1 MDDRRHVDDQR
12 VKKMFRTRT
21 ILSEDQVIAL
31 EAHLAGTL
39 RPVIPPIEVVQR
51 LRERIRF
58 PQPDEIVSRFRDWQ
72 RMFVVFGGVMSGML
86 VIITIARALY
96 YLVGRK

>member
-1 MDDRRHVDDQR
+1 MSRS
-12 VKKMFRTRT
+12 KTR
-21 ILSEDQVIAL
+21 LSEEQMIAL
-31 EAHLAGTL
+31 ETHLAGTL
-39 RPVIPPIEVVQR
+39 RPVIPPLEVVQR

-58 PQPDEIVSRFRDWQ
+58 PQPEEIVSRFQDWQ